1 MERTETQRYTH
12 QSSPLRRRLLASLLV
27 VTFFA
32 LTVSCIVTVVELRRI
47 SQQTLEI
54 TDSSNDEILTDVSN
68 AFYQSALS
76 LRLSAA
82 WLGSKTL
89 TKPAENPTALLDE
102 ALLRMQD
109 VDMLLD
115 DVVFL
120 AQDGKLLTAHAVF
133 PENIGVYDTVQAQAL
148 LTQTID
154 LSPAAYGIEL
164 ADGEIY
170 TDILD
175 YSAQT
180 GGFAGYS
187 TDDGM
192 MLVIL
197 PGENG
202 MQLGILTPDVPAS
215 YEVQVLRETAEQ
227 YQLEAQAS
235 IAKTRRELV
244 ATLAVIWLVMAAAI
258 LLAARKMTAALATP
272 VEREQLEREYALQKS
287 EDEKR
292 ALAEIDRLKT
302 EFLGN
307 ISHELKTPLTVMSGY
322 AKDSS
327 ALLRGKAAEDE
338 LDAVKHNMRII
349 TAEADRLA
357 LMVSQLLDQTSIDEG
372 RIALHMEKVAPVQL
386 ISDTLGTYYPMFAG
400 HGNTV
405 TFKREDSIPEISC
418 DSARI
423 RQVLINLLSNATRHT
438 KGGKITVTL
447 SREAGCA
454 VFSVADD
461 GDGISAEALPHV
473 FERYDRDSKKTDGG
487 RNTGTGLGLY
497 ISKYFVEAHGGQ
509 ISAESRIGVG
519 TTIRF
524 TIPLHSAPSG
534 TDTSSPASS

>member
-1 MERTETQRYTH
+1 MMSNDGNQKHIGTQT
-12 QSSPLRRRLLASLLV
+12 SPLRRRLLASLLV

-32 LTVSCIVTVVELRRI
+32 LTISCIVTVVELRRI

-82 WLGSKTL
+82 WLGSKVL
-89 TKPAENPTALLDE
+89 TEPAENPTALLDE

-120 AQDGKLLTAHAVF
+120 AQDGKLLTVHAVF
-133 PENIGVYDTVQAQAL
+133 PENIGVYDTVQTQAL

-164 ADGEIY
+164 ADSVIY

-215 YEVQVLRETAEQ
+215 YEVQVLRETAGQ
-227 YQLEAQAS
+227 YLLEAQAS

-258 LLAARKMTAALATP
+258 LLAAQKMTAALAAP

-287 EDEKR
+287 EDER
-292 ALAEIDRLKT
+292 HALAEIDRLKT

-322 AKDSS
+322 AQDSS

-357 LMVSQLLDQTSIDEG
+357 LMVSQLLDQTAIDEG
-372 RIALHMEKVAPVQL
+372 RIELRMEKVAPVQL

-447 SREAGCA
+447 SREADCA
-454 VFSVADD
+454 VFSVADN
-461 GDGISAEALPHV
+461 GVGISAEALPHV
-473 FERYDRDSKKTDGG
+473 FERYERDNKKTDGG

-497 ISKYFVEAHGGQ
+497 ICRYFVEAHGGHITARSTPGAGTV
-509 ISAESRIGVG
+509 IS
-519 TTIRF
+519 F
-524 TIPLHSAPSG
+524 TIPLQSAPSG
-534 TDTSSPASS
+534 KDTFSPA